1 MDFTTIYNEHYDR
14 VFHVSFAVIRD
25 RQLAED
31 NVQETFIKAYKKL
44 DSLQESDKVGAWL
57 SVIATRTA
65 IDFVRRERKNRGCP
79 MELDVLD
86 CLGKEAGHNVEAEVE
101 IKMLMELLDE
111 KMEEEFTKED
121 KKLLVLKMESG
132 LKEREIAKA
141 LKMNP
146 ATVKS
151 KIHRAR
157 RKLKERMAVELSA

>member
-14 VFHVSFAVIRD
+14 VLYVSFAVIRD

-31 NVQETFIKAYKKL
+31 NVQETFIKAFKKL
-44 DSLQESDKVGAWL
+44 DSLQEIDKVGAWL
-57 SVIATRTA
+57 CVIATRTA
-65 IDFVRRERKNRGCP
+65 IDFVRRERKNKGCP

-86 CLGKEAGHNVEAEVE
+86 CLGKEEGHNVAAEVE
-101 IKMLMELLDE
+101 AKLLKEILDE
-111 KMEEEFTKED
+111 KMEDFSMED
-121 KKLLVLKMESG
+121 KKLLVLKMERG
-132 LKEREIAKA
+132 LKEREIANA
-141 LKMNP
+141 LEMNP

>member
-14 VFHVSFAVIRD
+14 VLYVSFSVIRD

-57 SVIATRTA
+57 CVIATRTA

-79 MELDVLD
+79 MELDALD
-86 CLGKEAGHNVEAEVE
+86 CLGREAGHNVAAEVE
-101 IKMLMELLDE
+101 VKFLKELLDE
-111 KMEEEFTKED
+111 KMEEFTKED

>member
-1 MDFTTIYNEHYDR
+1 
-14 VFHVSFAVIRD
+14 VSLSVIRD

-31 NVQETFIKAYKKL
+31 NVQETFIKAYNKL

-57 SVIATRTA
+57 CVIATRTA
-65 IDFVRRERKNRGCP
+65 IDFVRRERKNKGCP
-79 MELDVLD
+79 MELEVLD
-86 CLGKEAGHNVEAEVE
+86 CLGKEAGHNVETDVEV
-101 IKMLMELLDE
+101 KLLKELLDE
-111 KMEEEFTKED
+111 KMEEFTIED

-141 LKMNP
+141 LEMNP

>member
-1 MDFTTIYNEHYDR
+1 MDFTTIYNVHYDR
-14 VFHVSFAVIRD
+14 VFHVSLSVIRD

-31 NVQETFIKAYKKL
+31 NVQETFIKAYNKL

-57 SVIATRTA
+57 CVIATRTA
-65 IDFVRRERKNRGCP
+65 IDFVRRERKNKGCP
-79 MELDVLD
+79 MELEVLD
-86 CLGKEAGHNVEAEVE
+86 CLGKEAGHNVETDVEV
-101 IKMLMELLDE
+101 KLLKELLDE
-111 KMEEEFTKED
+111 KMEEFTIED

-141 LKMNP
+141 LEMNP

>member
-14 VFHVSFAVIRD
+14 VFYVSLAVIRD

-44 DSLQESDKVGAWL
+44 ESLEEIEKIGAWL
-57 SVIATRTA
+57 CVIATRTA
-65 IDFVRRERKNRGCP
+65 IDFVRRERKNKGCP
-79 MELDVLD
+79 MELEVLD
-86 CLGKEAGHNVEAEVE
+86 CLGKEAGQNVEAEVE
-101 IKMLMELLDE
+101 VKLLKELLDE
-111 KMEEEFTKED
+111 KMEEFTTED
-121 KKLLVLKMESG
+121 KKLLVLKMERG

-141 LKMNP
+141 LEMNP

-157 RKLKERMAVELSA
+157 RKLKEQMAVELSA

>member
-1 MDFTTIYNEHYDR
+1 MDFTTLYKVHYDR
-14 VFHVSFAVIRD
+14 VFYVSFAVIRD

-31 NVQETFIKAYKKL
+31 NVQETFIKAYKKW
-44 DSLQESDKVGAWL
+44 DSLEDIEKAGAWL
-57 SVIATRTA
+57 CIIATRTA
-65 IDFVRRERKNRGCP
+65 IDFVRRERKNKGCP

-86 CLGKEAGHNVEAEVE
+86 SLGKEAGHNVLAEVE
-101 IKMLMELLDE
+101 AKLLKDLLDE
-111 KMEEEFTKED
+111 KMKDFSKED
-121 KKLLVLKMESG
+121 KKLIVLKMEKG

-141 LKMNP
+141 LELNP

>member
-1 MDFTTIYNEHYDR
+1 MDFTTIYNEHYER
-14 VFHVSFAVIRD
+14 VLYVSLAVIRD
-25 RQLAED
+25 RHLAED

-44 DSLQESDKVGAWL
+44 DSLEEMEKIGAWL
-57 SVIATRTA
+57 CVIASRTA
-65 IDFVRRERKNRGCP
+65 IDFVRRERKNKGCP
-79 MELDVLD
+79 MELELLD

-101 IKMLMELLDE
+101 VKLLKELLDE
-111 KMEEEFTKED
+111 KMEGFTTED
-121 KKLLVLKMESG
+121 KKLLGLKMERG

-157 RKLKERMAVELSA
+157 RKLKEQMAVELSA

>member
-14 VFHVSFAVIRD
+14 VLYVSFSIIRD

-57 SVIATRTA
+57 CVIATRTA
-65 IDFVRRERKNRGCP
+65 IDFVRRERKNKGCP
-79 MELDVLD
+79 MELEVLD

-101 IKMLMELLDE
+101 VKLLKELFDE
-111 KMEEEFTKED
+111 KMEDFTMED
-121 KKLLVLKMESG
+121 KKLLVLKMEKG

-141 LKMNP
+141 LEMNP

>member
-1 MDFTTIYNEHYDR
+1 MDFTTLYNEHYDR
-14 VFHVSFAVIRD
+14 VLHVSFSVIRD

-57 SVIATRTA
+57 CVIATRTA
-65 IDFVRRERKNRGCP
+65 IDFVRRERKNKGCP
-79 MELDVLD
+79 MELGMLD

-101 IKMLMELLDE
+101 VKMLKELLDE
-111 KMEEEFTKED
+111 KMEEFTMED
-121 KKLLVLKMESG
+121 KQLLVLKMERG

-141 LKMNP
+141 LEMNP
-146 ATVKS
+146 STVKS